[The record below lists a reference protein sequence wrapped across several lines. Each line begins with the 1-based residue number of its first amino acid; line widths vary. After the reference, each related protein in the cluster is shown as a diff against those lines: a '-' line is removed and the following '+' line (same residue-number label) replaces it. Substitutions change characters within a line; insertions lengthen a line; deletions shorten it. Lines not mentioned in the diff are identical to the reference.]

1 MEMKVMSA
9 KTLLTALA
17 VVAALSAC
25 TRVGK
30 DYTSRMEARQQAY
43 AAAAGE
49 PVSSFRYF
57 SLWSWEPLSDSELAI
72 YTRANEAWLLDL
84 DGKCRNLEFTNHI
97 ALTSSASEVSAK
109 FDRVIT
115 GGADAPCFIK
125 QIRPVDIKKLNSPQ
139 EGKPREIE
147 EAARP
152 AK

>member
-1 MEMKVMSA
+1 MSA
-9 KTLLTALA
+9 KTLLTAVA

-139 EGKPREIE
+139 EGKPREVE
-147 EAARP
+147 EAPRP

>member
-1 MEMKVMSA
+1 MAV
-9 KTLLTALA
+9 KTVLTALA
-17 VVAALSAC
+17 VVVALSAC

>member
-1 MEMKVMSA
+1 MAV

>member
-1 MEMKVMSA
+1 MSA

-72 YTRANEAWLLDL
+72 YTRSNEAWLLDL

-152 AK
+152 VK

>member
-1 MEMKVMSA
+1 MAV

-30 DYTSRMEARQQAY
+30 DYTSRMDARQQAY

-49 PVSSFRYF
+49 PVSSFHYF

-97 ALTSSASEVSAK
+97 ELTSSASEVSAK

-147 EAARP
+147 EATRP

>member
-1 MEMKVMSA
+1 MKIMAA
-9 KTLLTALA
+9 KTVLTALA

-25 TRVGK
+25 SRVGK
-30 DYTSRMEARQQAY
+30 DYTTRMQARQQAY
-43 AAAAGE
+43 ATAAGE
-49 PVSSFRYF
+49 PVNSFRYF
-57 SLWSWEPLSDSELAI
+57 SLWSWEPLSDSELAV
-72 YTRANEAWLLDL
+72 YTRSNEAWLIDL

-125 QIRPVDIKKLNSPQ
+125 QIRPVDIKKLDSPQ
-139 EGKPREIE
+139 EGKPREVE
-147 EAARP
+147 EAPRP

>member
-1 MEMKVMSA
+1 MVS
-9 KTLLTALA
+9 KTLLAAVA
-17 VVAALSAC
+17 VVVALSGC

-30 DYTSRMEARQQAY
+30 DYTTRMQARQQAY
-43 AAAAGE
+43 ASAAGE

-57 SLWSWEPLSDSELAI
+57 SLWSWEPLSDSELAV
-72 YTRANEAWLLDL
+72 YTRANEAWLIDL

-97 ALTSSASEVSAK
+97 GLTSSASEVSAK

-125 QIRPVDIKKLNSPQ
+125 QIRPVDIKKLDQPQ
-139 EGKPREIE
+139 TGKPREVD
-147 EAARP
+147 EAPRP